1 MGSEKEASFQEAEMG
16 IERMWAT
23 AGLAKRFQVVVL
35 FLPFFY
41 I

>member
-1 MGSEKEASFQEAEMG
+1 MGSEKEAAFQEAEMG

-23 AGLAKRFQVVVL
+23 AGIAKPFQVVVL
-35 FLPFFY
+35 FFVFFY